1 MAAAIILD
9 DTTSNMDLYY
19 NNWSDVPGV
28 QAWPEGWDLIPSP
41 HSHIGVLQ
49 EYACGSPTDQ
59 LFSHSPT
66 CDVLQD
72 SIWLETSNDIG
83 PPADWFNDI
92 DHKRRHPSS
101 DDALQ
106 KVISPQELI
115 FDYDGQ
121 VHTTEE
127 FQFHQLV
134 YDRAVE
140 LEALPENPHSLP
152 VFVED
157 EPSMILESYFSVG
170 AQLGQSRSHVDSP
183 SSSASHS
190 PHLHSLTDPL
200 QSRSDVGVLQEVPNS
215 PVLSLDPTDIAQY
228 LYDADCESLG
238 DPDSVF
244 RILHDLSTV
253 SGLADALTAHP
264 ILSPVSAEEVD
275 SILLDGMESLEELET
290 VPAASSDQFST
301 IADEY
306 LQQALSPCS
315 SESSTHSVD
324 GSSIAEEYHQEPFT
338 PKSSRSRSRSLAV
351 AKPYTAPV
359 TKREK
364 KKEQNK
370 TAAVR
375 YRQKKQQEKVVVLS
389 EVDKLELRNT
399 ELKSRVDDLNREIS
413 YLRGLVEEINRQ

>member
-1 MAAAIILD
+1 
-9 DTTSNMDLYY
+9 
-19 NNWSDVPGV
+19 
-28 QAWPEGWDLIPSP
+28 
-41 HSHIGVLQ
+41 
-49 EYACGSPTDQ
+49 
-59 LFSHSPT
+59 
-66 CDVLQD
+66 
-72 SIWLETSNDIG
+72 
-83 PPADWFNDI
+83 
-92 DHKRRHPSS
+92 
-101 DDALQ
+101 
-106 KVISPQELI
+106 
-115 FDYDGQ
+115 
-121 VHTTEE
+121 
-127 FQFHQLV
+127 
-134 YDRAVE
+134 
-140 LEALPENPHSLP
+140 
-152 VFVED
+152 
-157 EPSMILESYFSVG
+157 
-170 AQLGQSRSHVDSP
+170 
-183 SSSASHS
+183 
-190 PHLHSLTDPL
+190 
-200 QSRSDVGVLQEVPNS
+200 
-215 PVLSLDPTDIAQY
+215 
-228 LYDADCESLG
+228 
-238 DPDSVF
+238 
-244 RILHDLSTV
+244 V